1 MRLIL
6 AGVLALPSFAQ
17 GPFTEAVT
25 AAYERVKLNL
35 VETAA
40 AMPEEHYEFRLSPQ
54 QRPFSEWL
62 THTAMGNYSFCAAI
76 RGTQARLTITE
87 GRYHQVRRMFAAVGN
102 HVTALHRDRI
112 GGLALPDE
120 LAAGDW
126 RILTADE
133 QQRLFA

>member
-40 AMPEEHYEFRLSPQ
+40 AMPEEYYEFRLKSAAETVLRVADPHGHGELQ
-54 QRPFSEWL
+54 LLCGDPR
-62 THTAMGNYSFCAAI
+62 HTGA
-76 RGTQARLTITE
+76 
-87 GRYHQVRRMFAAVGN
+87 VRHAY
-102 HVTALHRDRI
+102 
-112 GGLALPDE
+112 GGCSQ
-120 LAAGDW
+120 G
-126 RILTADE
+126 
-133 QQRLFA
+133 